1 MLPTHIIH
9 IIETYVLADFAF
21 DDLALLDL
29 AALVVWT
36 LRFRLPR
43 NNSVCVYASCAETE
57 AKAASRMIEDFMVDW
72 RRDCCMLWMMRSV
85 VHHEEGFKVELCVNT
100 VEVMNMLCPTFQRT
114 PPLALD
120 RHALMFSCFRQNHIV
135 MGSSY
140 ASV

>member
-29 AALVVWT
+29 AALVVV

-57 AKAASRMIEDFMVDW
+57 AKAASRTIEDFMVDW
-72 RRDCCMLWMMRSV
+72 PRLLYAVDDEICCIYL
-85 VHHEEGFKVELCVNT
+85 EEGSRWRLCSVRIM
-100 VEVMNMLCPTFQRT
+100 EVMNMLCPTFQRIGAT
-114 PPLALD
+114 
-120 RHALMFSCFRQNHIV
+120 FGT
-135 MGSSY
+135 GS
-140 ASV
+140 ARL

>member
-29 AALVVWT
+29 AALVVT
-36 LRFRLPR
+36 LRIRLPR
-43 NNSVCVYASCAETE
+43 NSVCVYASCAETE

-72 RRDCCMLWMMRSV
+72 PRLLYAVDDEICCMRSAV
-85 VHHEEGFKVELCVNT
+85 PRGGFT
-100 VEVMNMLCPTFQRT
+100 MGWIMAVMNMLQPNFSQNWRHLWHWIGT
-114 PPLALD
+114 P
-120 RHALMFSCFRQNHIV
+120 LMFSARTTLSC
-135 MGSSY
+135 GSSY

>member
-29 AALVVWT
+29 AALVVV

-57 AKAASRMIEDFMVDW
+57 AKAASRTIEDFMVDW
-72 RRDCCMLWMMRSV
+72 PRLLYAVDDEICCSTSGGCVVFGLW
-85 VHHEEGFKVELCVNT
+85 K
-100 VEVMNMLCPTFQRT
+100 
-114 PPLALD
+114 
-120 RHALMFSCFRQNHIV
+120 
-135 MGSSY
+135 
-140 ASV
+140 